1 MVIIF
6 SSYNNT
12 YFIIFMMNNNNKNL
26 ELLIWEDI
34 YETHYFINPKL
45 FNLTNSNWFE
55 VKNNKLER
63 LFKRMLEQK
72 NRYEI
77 ILEYDTE
84 NYTKLDIAEAEW
96 ISNGLAGEWVID
108 KNKTIIIREKLIKS
122 GLFQEYNRSI

>member
-1 MVIIF
+1 M
-6 SSYNNT
+6 
-12 YFIIFMMNNNNKNL
+12 
-26 ELLIWEDI
+26 
-34 YETHYFINPKL
+34 
-45 FNLTNSNWFE
+45 TNSNWFE

-63 LFKRMLEQK
+63 IFKRMLEQN

-122 GLFQEYNRSI
+122 GLFQEYNRSIILKLEFYF

>member
-1 MVIIF
+1 
-6 SSYNNT
+6 
-12 YFIIFMMNNNNKNL
+12 
-26 ELLIWEDI
+26 
-34 YETHYFINPKL
+34 
-45 FNLTNSNWFE
+45 
-55 VKNNKLER
+55 
-63 LFKRMLEQK
+63 MLEQN

-122 GLFQEYNRSI
+122 GLFQEYNRSIILKLEFYF

>member
-1 MVIIF
+1 
-6 SSYNNT
+6 
-12 YFIIFMMNNNNKNL
+12 
-26 ELLIWEDI
+26 
-34 YETHYFINPKL
+34 
-45 FNLTNSNWFE
+45 LTNSNWFE